1 MMRTSDFLRRQAEL
15 CLAISR
21 ATFDLTMAG
30 RLRTMAAEFNIK
42 ATELDDDATFLPRML
57 PATGTSGRDR
67 D

>member
-1 MMRTSDFLRRQAEL
+1 MKTSDFLRRQAEL

-30 RLRTMAAEFNIK
+30 RLRTMAADFNIK
-42 ATELDDDATFLPRML
+42 ASELDDDAAFLPQLMSR
-57 PATGTSGRDR
+57 AGSSGRDR